1 MARCRGFIYRRNA
14 WGSFVNSGR
23 ACCTVTAALLAL
35 IAAFSATSPASA
47 QYLFPAIP
55 APPPPNSSAD
65 ASTAAASASLF
76 QNWQRNNGADDNED
90 ALPVVTIAGPRLWEV
105 PGRQPEKPAKL
116 SATSAATTSATSAA
130 TTAAADTAASGSS
143 GSTRRPSGEELYI
156 VYFRNVPSVID
167 YKGGIPGYRYV
178 LNGVSV
184 ELTRSEAHR
193 LQRHESVLKVER
205 CQTVSVQTIHTLQF
219 LQMPSR
225 PAALSPLLPFPQ
237 RAATL
242 LPPPQNSYRYVLNG
256 VSIKLTRSEA
266 HRLQRHESVLKVE
279 RSQTVSVQTIHTP
292 QFLQLP
298 SRVWP
303 SVGGRTKA
311 GNGMIIGIVDTG
323 IWPEH
328 PSFSDKGYPPVPPR
342 WRGKC
347 TTTSD
352 FKGCS
357 KKIIGA
363 RYFAEGLVASG
374 GVVDPS
380 TEYLSPR
387 DASDHGTWCAGAAAG
402 NPVKVSGGGVQ
413 FGTASGMAPRARIA
427 VYKAIWVQGKLAVGS
442 DSDVFAAVDRAVAD
456 GVDVLSMSVA
466 INEETYF
473 KHLAMLRAA
482 RAGVFVSLVAG
493 NSGPPPASPKL
504 YRTLTNLS
512 PYYITVAASTS
523 SQAWPPQARLS
534 LGNRQSYLGE
544 TLLGGSTATRRL
556 PLVDGKT
563 AAAAG
568 YTASQAEACVPYSL
582 SPSKVRGKIVVC
594 CTGFSYAS
602 EKAAEVARVG
612 GRAIIVVPYANG
624 EGAVKAVALGLP
636 GLFPVFWKGKAI
648 REYIRSTPKSLGV
661 DSKVTVAPTRLF
673 PPAALAPPSIFSL
686 LSPSLDVLFQTYT
699 PLTSSSPPFPFPPA
713 NSLSPFLHP
722 NNPTATL
729 SAVFLLK
736 QVAPKMAVFP
746 GAGPSSLP
754 TPPFSLPHTSPHSLP
769 LSPPKQSYCNP
780 LSALP
785 TQAGGS
791 HHAQLLP
798 PTYSPLL
805 PLPTATLSAL
815 FLPKQVAPEMAVF
828 SGAGPSVNP
837 AAGFYDS
844 SKVTNAILKPDIT
857 APGVSLLGPMA
868 AGLRRWSRPLL
879 DFQGAAERA
888 ESRQAEKQ
896 ASGEAGAEK
905 RASGEKEPEKRASG
919 ETGERRNSDRRNG
932 RAEKRASGETGAE
945 KRVRRLDFQRTAG
958 ERRGRRAGQ
967 EVSGAAD
974 ERSSRRAEQ
983 QTSGAAGERIS
994 RRAEQQA
1001 SGAAGERGNRQA
1013 EQQERL
1019 FSVMDASTHETSP
1032 VEARAPAAAS
1042 SAASMAASAV
1052 SSLSAGASDSSA
1064 ASTAAISI
1072 EESPHGRTAS
1082 PCAACKFLRR
1092 KCTAECVFA
1101 PYFPP
1106 DQPGRFANVH
1116 RVFGASNVTRILAEL
1131 PPELRGDAANSMAY
1145 EAEARVQDPVYG
1157 CVSAISL
1164 LQQHVVHLQ
1173 TELLVAQQELS
1184 GLQRE
1189 LEASAQAAQAQASQ
1203 AQGQALHLSAAAV
1216 PAPAQTPV
1224 PTTAANPPPESA
1236 MTQEPPAYPPTH
1248 TTATNPLSFPTDPS
1262 ALSAP
1267 AVPTA
1272 PTAVPS
1278 APFATA
1284 PSFAVPAAAAAAAA
1298 PSVACASQAAAAAA
1312 AAAASAPDA
1321 SVPPPLLLNSVT
1333 GAVEGG
1339 AGVPLMHASFESQTP
1354 SPAGTAIVTSLQ
1366 AAPVAALQPAPVSV
1380 L

>member
-167 YKGGIPGYRYV
+167 YKGGIPGFAATAAPATGDGLTASAATAATDDDADDAGESLEAGYDSDATGAPYATNGAAGAGGRSAGASSGGARSTGEAITGLLNASVASIATAGAGGVGGGRRARSRAAASRAAAAAAAVQAMGALDGPRGSRRADERESDVRAFAQFVGGVQQHMLQAVGIPKNRIVHSYRYV

-184 ELTRSEAHR
+184 
-193 LQRHESVLKVER
+193 
-205 CQTVSVQTIHTLQF
+205 
-219 LQMPSR
+219 
-225 PAALSPLLPFPQ
+225 
-237 RAATL
+237 
-242 LPPPQNSYRYVLNG
+242 
-256 VSIKLTRSEA
+256 KLTRSEA

-648 REYIRSTPKSLGV
+648 REYIRSTP
-661 DSKVTVAPTRLF
+661 
-673 PPAALAPPSIFSL
+673 
-686 LSPSLDVLFQTYT
+686 
-699 PLTSSSPPFPFPPA
+699 
-713 NSLSPFLHP
+713 N
-722 NNPTATL
+722 
-729 SAVFLLK
+729 
-736 QVAPKMAVFP
+736 
-746 GAGPSSLP
+746 
-754 TPPFSLPHTSPHSLP
+754 
-769 LSPPKQSYCNP
+769 
-780 LSALP
+780 
-785 TQAGGS
+785 
-791 HHAQLLP
+791 
-798 PTYSPLL
+798 
-805 PLPTATLSAL
+805 PTATLSAL

-868 AGLRRWSRPLL
+868 AGSVET
-879 DFQGAAERA
+879 GA
-888 ESRQAEKQ
+888 
-896 ASGEAGAEK
+896 
-905 RASGEKEPEKRASG
+905 EKRASG

-1278 APFATA
+1278 APS
-1284 PSFAVPAAAAAAAA
+1284 PLLPLLRS
-1298 PSVACASQAAAAAA
+1298 
-1312 AAAASAPDA
+1312 
-1321 SVPPPLLLNSVT
+1321 PLLLLL
-1333 GAVEGG
+1333 
-1339 AGVPLMHASFESQTP
+1339 PLP
-1354 SPAGTAIVTSLQ
+1354 L
-1366 AAPVAALQPAPVSV
+1366 L
-1380 L
+1380 